1 MAPSVDISAKH
12 HEIEVWASLMLS
24 DSDCVRV
31 RDFFVS
37 RFRLKARVV
46 VPKMHITVYHARRL
60 LPGLAPLSEEVNLVI
75 PSFET
80 RFMVMAPGGENPRP
94 DLEPAKSKVGI
105 RIHKQSPAIA
115 KINTYRSRLL
125 AYETKDALGCRRPS
139 GLKVSHMTL
148 LKSRSGIQR
157 DLTSVGSTFRETI
170 GDLYFDRFEIRIAKS
185 KFASNG

>member
-1 MAPSVDISAKH
+1 
-12 HEIEVWASLMLS
+12 MLS

-139 GLKVSHMTL
+139 GLKVSAFGARNFQPHMTL